1 MSVNCG
7 YFTWSNKQRASFQ
20 ILIFRDDIEK
30 ITKNVDVLCVVV
42 SSLCP
47 VYFSS
52 PATLRL

>member
-7 YFTWSNKQRASFQ
+7 YFTWSNKQHASFQ

-30 ITKNVDVLCVVV
+30 ITKNVDVLFVVV